1 MSQLGCRIETLNIG
15 LHSACEG
22 GGRAEGGVDTPTA
35 ASVSA
40 GFVCGDPGTA
50 VSSLHCLCFNW
61 CLVQRAAVTMALRC
75 VDTVC

>member
-22 GGRAEGGVDTPTA
+22 GGKGGGVDTPTA

-40 GFVCGDPGTA
+40 GFVCGDPGTP
-50 VSSLHCLCFNW
+50 VSSRQCLCFNW
-61 CLVQRAAVTMALRC
+61 CLVQRLVQP
-75 VDTVC
+75 